1 MKKGKKAITIA
12 IIAGDYD
19 RAETMLNYIIA
30 RRIIRYK
37 RFIRNEKRL
46 WCKIEELY
54 RQYAPYYGLMEREVP
69 DRFENLDGDLIEQ
82 WYDDYYQG
90 KIKSFRVV

>member
-1 MKKGKKAITIA
+1 MKKKAITIA

-19 RAETMLNYIIA
+19 RAETMLNSIFA

-37 RFIRNEKRL
+37 RFIKNEKRL
-46 WCKIEELY
+46 WLKIEELY
-54 RQYAPYYGLMEREVP
+54 RQYAPYYGLMDSEVP

-82 WYDDYYQG
+82 WYDYYQG
-90 KIKSFRVV
+90 KIRSFRVV